1 MKIGGA
7 SLEISVKN
15 LKGFKVY
22 DHESSEPWGTV
33 KDVCFDC
40 DPAKVK
46 YFVVETL
53 SLVPIPKRV
62 EFGQINNIIKGA
74 VVLKKDALAKPCK
87 GTAQSD
93 RLSFD
98 NIKKA
103 ACPNQKRTRLRD
115 IRFDFET
122 GEMTDFV
129 VSKNIFSPKSH
140 IKVRQ
145 ISIKEN
151 TVYMQSEGG
160 ENNV

>member
-1 MKIGGA
+1 M
-7 SLEISVKN
+7 EISVKN
-15 LKGFKVY
+15 LKGFKVF

-40 DPAKVK
+40 DPVKVK
-46 YFVVETL
+46 YFIVETL
-53 SLVPIPKRV
+53 SLVPISKRV

-87 GTAQSD
+87 ISEQKD
-93 RLSFD
+93 KLSLD
-98 NIKKA
+98 NVKKA
-103 ACPNQKRTRLRD
+103 AYANQKRTRLRD

-122 GEMTDFV
+122 GKMTDFV

-140 IKVRQ
+140 INAKQ
-145 ISIKEN
+145 ISVKEN

-160 ENNV
+160 KDNV

>member
-1 MKIGGA
+1 M
-7 SLEISVKN
+7 EISVKN

-40 DPAKVK
+40 EPAKVK

-53 SLVPIPKRV
+53 SLVPISKRV

-74 VVLKKDALAKPCK
+74 VVLKKNALAKTCK
-87 GTAQSD
+87 ISEQSG

-98 NIKKA
+98 SVKKA
-103 ACPNQKRTRLRD
+103 AYADQKRTRLRD

-129 VSKNIFSPKSH
+129 VSKNIFSHKSH
-140 IKVRQ
+140 IKAKQ

-160 ENNV
+160 KNNV

>member
-1 MKIGGA
+1 M
-7 SLEISVKN
+7 EISVKS

-53 SLVPIPKRV
+53 SLVPISKRV
-62 EFGQINNIIKGA
+62 EFEQINNIIRGA
-74 VVLKKDALAKPCK
+74 VVLKKDAVAKPCK
-87 GTAQSD
+87 ISEQRDT
-93 RLSFD
+93 LIFD
-98 NIKKA
+98 NVKKA
-103 ACPNQKRTRLRD
+103 VCENQKKVRLRD

-129 VSKNIFSPKSH
+129 VSKNMFSPKSH
-140 IKVRQ
+140 IKAKQ
-145 ISIKEN
+145 IFINEN

-160 ENNV
+160 KGNV